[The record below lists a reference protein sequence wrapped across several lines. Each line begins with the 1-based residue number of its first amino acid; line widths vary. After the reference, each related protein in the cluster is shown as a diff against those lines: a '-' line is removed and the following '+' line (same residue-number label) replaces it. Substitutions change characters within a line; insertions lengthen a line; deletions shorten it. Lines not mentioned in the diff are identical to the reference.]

1 MKKQRVTIKDIAR
14 IANVT
19 PTTVSMA
26 LNGQPR
32 VGAETRERILEIA
45 QRLGYQPDFIA
56 RSLRGKR
63 TYTIGMMIKNIADP
77 FYPELACGIGQA
89 AQERGYDVILCNVG
103 ENQQDKAKT
112 IHLLRARGVDGII
125 STVTLDQDGYLQTI
139 VGESMPF
146 VAVVRT
152 LRTSPF
158 ADRIDSVSVDN
169 YSGGYRAIEHLY
181 RLGHDRIGIV
191 AGTLEASTGADRT
204 LGAEQ
209 ALRDHGLE
217 TAPERILDCRFS
229 RDKAGEGALRFLSLD
244 HPPTAI
250 FAEDDNMAL
259 GVREALLARGVRIP
273 QDVGLI
279 GFDDIDVAGL
289 TGVDLTTINQKIYEM
304 GALGVS
310 VLLDK
315 VEGLGPPRVQKI
327 VLESKLV
334 IRKTCGYPQRGYVRA
349 LPEEPLSRPM

>member
-32 VGAETRERILEIA
+32 VGAATRKRILDIA
-45 QRLGYQPDFIA
+45 QQIGYQPDFIA

-77 FYPELACGIGQA
+77 FYPELAYGIGQA

-103 ENQQDKAKT
+103 ESQQDKIKT

-125 STVTLDQDGYLQTI
+125 STVTLDQDAYLQTI
-139 VGESMPF
+139 VEENLPF
-146 VAVVRT
+146 VTVVRT
-152 LRTSPF
+152 LKASSF

-169 YSGGYRAIEHLY
+169 YTGGYRAIEHLY

-191 AGTLEASTGADRT
+191 AGTIEASTGADRT
-204 LGAEQ
+204 LGAQQ
-209 ALRDHGLE
+209 ALADNGLAM
-217 TAPERILDCRFS
+217 APEYLADCRFS
-229 RDKAGEGALRFLSLD
+229 RQRASEAAHRFLSLPR
-244 HPPTAI
+244 PPTAI
-250 FAEDDNMAL
+250 FAQDDNMAI
-259 GVREALLARGVRIP
+259 GVRETLFARGVGIP
-273 QDVGLI
+273 EDVALI
-279 GFDDIDVAGL
+279 GFDDIDVARLAGI
-289 TGVDLTTINQKIYEM
+289 DLTTINQKIYEM
-304 GALGVS
+304 GTLGVKI
-310 VLLDK
+310 LIDK
-315 VEGLGPPRVQKI
+315 IEGVGPPRVQKI

-334 IRKTCGYPQRGYVRA
+334 IRKSCGYARTGYLRS
-349 LPEEPLSRPM
+349 PK